1 MKEMPWQIW
10 SSEKDAE
17 VPEGLTPSGNAGA
30 GGGGGVNG
38 GRGGVSGGVGGEGG
52 SGGIEGGRCS
62 AQIWQQVV

>member
-1 MKEMPWQIW
+1 MPWQICKSDT
-10 SSEKDAE
+10 SSPLLLA
-17 VPEGLTPSGNAGA
+17 GLAPSGNAGA